1 MTKYVAFLRAIN
13 VGGHTVKMERLSGL
27 FESLGFARVE
37 TFIASGNVIFETAA
51 KNSAAFEKKIADHLE
66 RDLGYEVDTF
76 VRTIQGTAE
85 IEKRCPFRAKQ
96 KDDAVYVAFL
106 HEPLDGA
113 GKSALTAVKNKMNDF
128 AVIDR
133 EIYWLRLKRDDSIF
147 LKNSLEKIVK
157 ASTTLRNM
165 TTVGK
170 IVEKWGSI

>member
-27 FESLGFARVE
+27 FVSLGFARVE
-37 TFIASGNVIFETAA
+37 TFIASGIVIFETAA
-51 KNSAAFEKKIADHLE
+51 KNSAALE
-66 RDLGYEVDTF
+66 RALGYEVDTF

-85 IEKRCPFRAKQ
+85 IEKRCPFRPKQ

-106 HEPLDGA
+106 HEQLDDA

-128 AVIDR
+128 AVIDH

-157 ASTTLRNM
+157 TSTTLRNM
-165 TTVGK
+165 TTVSK